1 MVGYEQWMYYFHYYI
16 PEWLQFTLFAELNEK
31 LATRVFD
38 DFAGPANWEVF
49 PDVEPSLKKIKQAG
63 VVLGVISNFDERLG

>member
-1 MVGYEQWMYYFHYYI
+1 M
-16 PEWLQFTLFAELNEK
+16 FAELNEK

-63 VVLGVISNFDERLG
+63 IVLGVISNFDERLG